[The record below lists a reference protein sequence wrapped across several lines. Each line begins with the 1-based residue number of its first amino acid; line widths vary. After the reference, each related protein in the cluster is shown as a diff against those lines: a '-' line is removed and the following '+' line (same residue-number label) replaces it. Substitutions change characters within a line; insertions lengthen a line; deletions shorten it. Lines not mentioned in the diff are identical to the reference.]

1 MVLLK
6 FAPACVGA
14 VLSLPLALAAAHADG
29 RLLTAKATASNPYR
43 LVEREA
49 NSSTT
54 MTPARMTSTN
64 ISSTTIN
71 ARWTEPPTFALAPR
85 TIGISFGANYFHRS
99 AYAGPAQRGRAYNVR
114 RKES

>member
-29 RLLTAKATASNPYR
+29 RPLTAKATASNPYR

-49 NSSTT
+49 NSST
-54 MTPARMTSTN
+54 RMTST
-64 ISSTTIN
+64 TII
-71 ARWTEPPTFALAPR
+71 ARWTEPPSFALAPR